1 MFFLLVHIH
10 CVLMVNLVDIAR
22 LYLLLA
28 TTVTGL
34 GRRGA
39 AVMAWRSH
47 GSDNNDLI
55 SQLKS
60 KQATIVKAT
69 PGLYSVETRETD
81 QQQIY
86 TLAHVLLYGV
96 VVHFTVVQMIPL
108 FSFKG
113 MAFFRQI
120 V

>member
-1 MFFLLVHIH
+1 
-10 CVLMVNLVDIAR
+10 MVNLIDIAR

-86 TLAHVLLYGV
+86 TLVHTCVTLWCCGKFYSSADDPFVLL
-96 VVHFTVVQMIPL
+96 
-108 FSFKG
+108 
-113 MAFFRQI
+113 
-120 V
+120 

>member
-60 KQATIVKAT
+60 KQATIVKGHAWLIQCRDT
-69 PGLYSVETRETD
+69 GNRSAAD
-81 QQQIY
+81 IY
-86 TLAHVLLYGV
+86 TCTCVTLWCCGTFYSSADDPFVLL
-96 VVHFTVVQMIPL
+96 
-108 FSFKG
+108 
-113 MAFFRQI
+113 
-120 V
+120 